1 MADDDPYASIATPVA
16 DDPYAAIATPV
27 QADVQIPRA
36 PAGVLGASTPA
47 VGQVPVPDELRQSG
61 GEISPLDYAKMGRDA
76 LLQPEAT
83 GTRPGVL
90 GNVATAVHNVGAHAI
105 PAAVAPFVHPL
116 STLQGAAEMTPPGQ
130 AVDSLLGRKNP
141 IEQAA
146 QQFQANPDKPQAAEN
161 LAGDV
166 AGSIE
171 GGRLA
176 AGVVGSRP
184 VQAVT
189 NRVGTVATGAKQF
202 IRPATSEAVVP
213 PAQQAASSLAKAI
226 NPPGGVPEGLEDSLA
241 TQTPG
246 IKDYAT
252 RTGNPLNTRWELAK
266 AALGHGQELEDFYDQ
281 HVLGPSADRPV
292 PIEGT
297 GYQGETNGNGKAT
310 LAQIDKRLSAINK
323 LTRPAFDKA
332 SAGATMTALERL
344 GLDNEAGA
352 LRQTLYEELA
362 KDTGMTPEAIK
373 KLRTDYGQSYD
384 IAGKTDAARRRVG
397 TGGPV
402 PLTKEGLIQ
411 SVLENVVGGRDA
423 IADRGVQSALQ
434 QFKPALS
441 PIEAMRRGVTGFRN
455 QAAATAAT
463 NQAAAQQEILH
474 GTDLSQDAQAAAA
487 QRAQQAG
494 GVRGQ
499 RVAQATN
506 QNRQAANQ
514 EVLNAHALDTGA
526 QDSAQERANHA
537 EALRGVH
544 VSGETRY
551 RNGKAFVVDP
561 KSGWWVPK

>member
-1 MADDDPYASIATPVA
+1 MADDPFSQYGGAAIADAPA
-16 DDPYAAIATPV
+16 DDPFAQYGGAALSQDQPV
-27 QADVQIPRA
+27 QPAIPRT
-36 PAGVLGASTPA
+36 PAGVVGASTPA
-47 VGQVPVPDELRQSG
+47 VGQVPVPAELRPSG
-61 GEISPLDYAKMGRDA
+61 GEINPLDYAKMGRDA

-90 GNVATAVHNVGAHAI
+90 GNVATAIHNVGAHAI
-105 PAAVAPFVHPL
+105 PAAAAPFLHPINTFQ
-116 STLQGAAEMTPPGQ
+116 SAAEMTPPGQ
-130 AVDSLLGRKNP
+130 AVDTLLGRQNP
-141 IEQAA
+141 IESAA
-146 QQFQANPDKPQAAEN
+146 QQFQANPDKPQAVEN

-166 AGSIE
+166 VGSAE

-189 NRVGTVATGAKQF
+189 NRVGTAATGAKQF

-213 PAQQAASSLAKAI
+213 PAQQAASGLAKAI

-241 TQTPG
+241 AQTPG

-266 AALGHGQELEDFYDQ
+266 AALGHAQELNDFYDQ

-292 PIEGT
+292 PVEGT

-310 LAQIDKRLSAINK
+310 LAQIDDRLSAINK
-323 LTRPAFDKA
+323 LTKPAYDKA
-332 SAGATMTALERL
+332 NAGATMTALERL

-352 LRQTLYEELA
+352 LRQTLYNELA

-384 IAGKTDAARRRVG
+384 IASKTDAARRRVG
-397 TGGPV
+397 TGGPI

-441 PIEAMRRGVTGFRN
+441 PIASMRQKVTGFRT
-455 QAAATAAT
+455 QAAATADA
-463 NQAAAQQEILH
+463 NRALAQKEAPQSQALGE
-474 GTDLSQDAQAAAA
+474 SAQA
-487 QRAQQAG
+487 
-494 GVRGQ
+494 
-499 RVAQATN
+499 
-506 QNRQAANQ
+506 
-514 EVLNAHALDTGA
+514 
-526 QDSAQERANHA
+526 SAQERADHA
-537 EALRGVH
+537 DALRGVH
-544 VSGETRY
+544 VSGETRF
-551 RNGKAFVVDP
+551 RNGRAFTVDP